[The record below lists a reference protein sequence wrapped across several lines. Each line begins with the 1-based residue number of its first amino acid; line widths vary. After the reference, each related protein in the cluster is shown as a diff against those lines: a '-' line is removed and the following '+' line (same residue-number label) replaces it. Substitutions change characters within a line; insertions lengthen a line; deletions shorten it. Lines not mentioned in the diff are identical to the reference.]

1 MRPYRQQRK
10 QDKKCA
16 SLLEQNEKITP
27 LPSKRKKTNFA
38 GFFVVKEQ
46 YGKSVPS
53 HKEENNDLAPPPL
66 FVKEKRGEMRP
77 YPQRRKQIATTQ
89 QYARLEKV
97 QS

>member
-1 MRPYRQQRK
+1 MEKCAPTHKKEKTDFAPPYLLKKKKGEMRPYRQQRK

-53 HKEENNDLAPPPL
+53 HKEENNDLAPPP
-66 FVKEKRGEMRP
+66 P
-77 YPQRRKQIATTQ
+77 IC
-89 QYARLEKV
+89 
-97 QS
+97 